1 MGQSCRGNVPPL
13 RKTFIMQMYE
23 DYKGL
28 VWGAVGG
35 AIALAVIGFSYGGWV
50 TAGTAEQMAQQRA
63 NAAVATA
70 LAPVCAD
77 RFRQHAEAVANLA
90 TLKKTD
96 SWRQGD
102 YIEKGGWATMP
113 GSTSPNSA
121 VARSCADMLVT

>member
-1 MGQSCRGNVPPL
+1 M
-13 RKTFIMQMYE
+13 RKTFVMQMYD
-23 DYKGL
+23 DYKS
-28 VWGAVGG
+28 VIWGAVGG
-35 AIALAVIGFSYGGWV
+35 AVALAIVGFSYGGWV
-50 TAGTAEQMAQQRA
+50 TAGSAEQMAQQRS
-63 NAAVATA
+63 NAAVAAA

-77 RFRQHAEAVANLA
+77 QFRQHAEAVANLA
-90 TLKKTD
+90 ALKKVN